1 MRYLTE
7 IHLSS
12 GDKCCNYMGASLS
25 CVIKSYH
32 NFIRKILTLEALCGI
47 IIAKVVRIM
56 INIMPE
62 SKLRNEF
69 SKVEEI
75 VKKGEPV
82 FLTKNGYG
90 SMVVLSM
97 EKYAELTGEVTD
109 INSKKTTPEEE
120 SMVVQVIRDSGK
132 GKTT

>member
-1 MRYLTE
+1 
-7 IHLSS
+7 
-12 GDKCCNYMGASLS
+12 MGASLS
-25 CVIKSYH
+25 CMIKSYH

-97 EKYAELTGEVTD
+97 EKYAELMGEVTD
-109 INSKKTTPEEE
+109 INRKKTTPEEE